1 MACEG
6 VIEVAGLAGVLSRE
20 PRINYQ
26 RLYHVGKSSSPP
38 NEIEMLRT
46 VEINTA
52 SQSDQNSW

>member
-26 RLYHVGKSSSPP
+26 LHACNDYIMWANLHRPP
-38 NEIEMLRT
+38 TKLKC
-46 VEINTA
+46 
-52 SQSDQNSW
+52 